1 VLAGNVVGG
10 TSILGGE
17 GAVWRTVV
25 GVLFIALIGNGY
37 DLLGLNPLYEQITLG
52 VLMIL
57 AVGLDAWSR
66 GRAA

>member
-1 VLAGNVVGG
+1 
-10 TSILGGE
+10 
-17 GAVWRTVV
+17 
-25 GVLFIALIGNGY
+25 VLFIALIGNGY
-37 DLLGLNPLYEQITLG
+37 HLLGLNPLYGQITLG